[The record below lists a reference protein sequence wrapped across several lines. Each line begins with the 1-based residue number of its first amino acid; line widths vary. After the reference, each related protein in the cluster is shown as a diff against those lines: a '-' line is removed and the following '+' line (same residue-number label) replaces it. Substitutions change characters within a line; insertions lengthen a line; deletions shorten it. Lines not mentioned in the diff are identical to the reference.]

1 MYECYVVLY
10 QSLII
15 FFILGRDQDQGRDP
29 DLLHGPEAG
38 RLRSWGKHS
47 KVSWDCQGFLTDINI
62 LRKKQ
67 TFPQVTQGSEASIG

>member
-1 MYECYVVLY
+1 MYEHYVVLY

-38 RLRSWGKHS
+38 RLRSRGEHS
-47 KVSWDCQGFLTDINI
+47 KVS
-62 LRKKQ
+62 
-67 TFPQVTQGSEASIG
+67 